1 VQKKAPKSLISR
13 DAKMKPLGGAAR
25 SSARSFGFF
34 WRDAYMALRWVSAAF
49 ALAFASAAFAQTPSV
64 TLRGTIVT
72 VSADG
77 GTLGV
82 KTRSGEAATV
92 RVKPD
97 LPVALVVPATLGDVK
112 PGSFIGVAAVPGDG
126 GALKAL
132 EVHIFPEA
140 LRGTGE
146 GYRPFDLAPGS
157 SMTNG
162 ALSARVDGVEGPT
175 LTVTYHGGQQT
186 IRVDSKTPIVGFEP
200 GSHADLKPGAAM
212 IARGARAEDGA
223 VEATR
228 IIVGKDGLVPPM

>member
-1 VQKKAPKSLISR
+1 MSLR
-13 DAKMKPLGGAAR
+13 L
-25 SSARSFGFF
+25 FT
-34 WRDAYMALRWVSAAF
+34 AAF
-49 ALAFASAAFAQTPSV
+49 GLAFASAAFAQAPSV
-64 TLRGTIVT
+64 TLRGTIET

-77 GTLGV
+77 GALTI

-97 LPVALVVPATLGDVK
+97 LPIALVVPATLADVK
-112 PGSFIGVAAVPGDG
+112 SGSFIGVAAVPAAG

-162 ALSARVDGVEGPT
+162 ALTARVEGVEGPT

-186 IRVDSKTPIVGFEP
+186 IHIDAKTPIVGIAP
-200 GSHADLKPGAAM
+200 GARSDLKLGAAM

-223 VEATR
+223 VDATR
-228 IIVGKDGLVPPM
+228 VILGKDGLVPPM

>member
-1 VQKKAPKSLISR
+1 
-13 DAKMKPLGGAAR
+13 
-25 SSARSFGFF
+25 
-34 WRDAYMALRWVSAAF
+34 MALRWLSTAF

-64 TLRGTIVT
+64 TLRGTIET

-77 GTLGV
+77 GSLGV
-82 KTRSGEAATV
+82 KARSGQTVTV

-97 LPVALVVPATLGDVK
+97 LPIALVVPATLADVK
-112 PGSFIGVAAVPGDG
+112 EGSFIGVAAAPAADG
-126 GALKAL
+126 GLKAL

-146 GYRPFDLAPGS
+146 GFRPFDLTPNS

-162 ALSARVDGVEGPT
+162 ALSARVEGVEGPT

-186 IRVDSKTPIVGFEP
+186 IHIGAKTPIVGIAP
-200 GSHADLKPGAAM
+200 GTHADLKSGAALT
-212 IARGARAEDGA
+212 ARGAPAGDG
-223 VEATR
+223 VIDATR

>member
-1 VQKKAPKSLISR
+1 
-13 DAKMKPLGGAAR
+13 MN
-25 SSARSFGFF
+25 
-34 WRDAYMALRWVSAAF
+34 LRLLAAAF
-49 ALAFASAAFAQTPSV
+49 ALLSTGAAFAQTPSV
-64 TLRGTIVT
+64 TLRGTIET

-77 GTLGV
+77 GALGI

-92 RVKPD
+92 RVKPG

-162 ALSARVDGVEGPT
+162 ALSARVDGVAGPT

-186 IRVDSKTPIVGFEP
+186 IHVDAKTPIVGIEP

-212 IARGARAEDGA
+212 IARGARAEDGV

>member
-1 VQKKAPKSLISR
+1 
-13 DAKMKPLGGAAR
+13 MGAGT
-25 SSARSFGFF
+25 SVFF
-34 WRDAYMALRWVSAAF
+34 RGNASMNLRLLSAAF
-49 ALAFASAAFAQTPSV
+49 ALLLTGAAFAQTPSV

-77 GTLGV
+77 GTLGM
-82 KTRSGEAATV
+82 KTRSGETATV

-97 LPVALVVPATLGDVK
+97 QPIALVVPASLADVK
-112 PGSFIGVAAVPGDG
+112 PGAFIGVAAVPGDG

-132 EVHIFPEA
+132 EVHIFPESA
-140 LRGTGE
+140 RGTGE
-146 GYRPFDLAPGS
+146 GFRPFDLAPGS

-162 ALSARVDGVEGPT
+162 ALSARVEGVDGPT

-186 IRVDSKTPIVGFEP
+186 IRVDAKTPIVGFEP

-212 IARGARAEDGA
+212 LARGARAEDGA

-228 IIVGKDGLVPPM
+228 VIVGKDGLVPPM